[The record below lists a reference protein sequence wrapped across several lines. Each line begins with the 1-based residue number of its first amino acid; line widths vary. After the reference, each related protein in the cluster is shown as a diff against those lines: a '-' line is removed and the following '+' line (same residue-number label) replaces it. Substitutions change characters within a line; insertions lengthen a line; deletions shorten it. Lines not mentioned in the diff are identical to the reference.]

1 MADYSLVPVD
11 YKPNFENYSLVPVD
25 YNLFSNSDGIIQQAP
40 TQLAQTKIRPAQVQ
54 FAQSQPQSPQQQPAT
69 GSDQPSVN
77 GPAGNG
83 PAGSSGG
90 NAGSDPSSPASDQA
104 AVEPPFSGLANP
116 TPTESLVNQAKMAE
130 QRKIVEA
137 DRSGKHGFAYDEEA
151 NAEEPSTF
159 VTTRE
164 SLVRYLIEGGAGQV
178 FTEISPFYVKQ
189 GSRHAIIDASPERPV
204 TVTIHE
210 GGKFTISRP

>member
-11 YKPNFENYSLVPVD
+11 YQPDFGNVSLVPVN
-25 YNLFSNSDGIIQQAP
+25 YNPFSNSDGIIQQAP
-40 TQLAQTKIRPAQVQ
+40 TQLAQTQIRPTQVQ
-54 FAQSQPQSPQQQPAT
+54 FSQSQPQSPRQQPAT
-69 GSDQPSVN
+69 GSNQPSVN
-77 GPAGNG
+77 GPTGNG

-90 NAGSDPSSPASDQA
+90 NVGSDPSSRASDQA

-130 QRKIVEA
+130 QRKIAEA
-137 DRSGKHGFAYDEEA
+137 DKSGKHGFAYDEEA

-164 SLVRYLIEGGAGQV
+164 SLVRYLIEGGGTGVYGNQPILCKAGLSSCDHRRKPRAAGDGADSRRRQV
-178 FTEISPFYVKQ
+178 
-189 GSRHAIIDASPERPV
+189 H
-204 TVTIHE
+204 H
-210 GGKFTISRP
+210 